1 MSTIFAMNGAGFG
14 TNFGAAVYPSIMA
27 LQNVMVAF
35 GRMVGSAQLAAVSV
49 DGQMGSQ
56 TQKAVNWAMTQHLGA
71 GQAPAD
77 LRTGNLAQDD
87 ILDRAEELTA
97 LITKEG
103 LRRSSAFIVPALQ
116 KTSTGKV
123 VRVTPATPTK
133 PAVVEPVAEP
143 TAAGFAMSSI
153 MKWSAL
159 GFGFVVLAGAGYYY
173 YSRKRRA
180 VPAIAG
186 LGWVDRDKSGR
197 VRLDNREREQWIQ
210 NDESLYN
217 WYKSETRRGRSM
229 RDFIKRNRTEID
241 TAIRRVLD
249 RKPGE

>member
-14 TNFGAAVYPSIMA
+14 TNFGAAVYPSVMA

-180 VPAIAG
+180 VSAMAG
-186 LGWVDRDKSGR
+186 G
-197 VRLDNREREQWIQ
+197 LD
-210 NDESLYN
+210 Y
-217 WYKSETRRGRSM
+217 TV
-229 RDFIKRNRTEID
+229 RDFQQGQ
-241 TAIRRVLD
+241 RVQLHPATDRWMRGDRYGQIMKIGTKALHVKLD
-249 RKPGE
+249 RSGQTVRFAPRNLTPLE